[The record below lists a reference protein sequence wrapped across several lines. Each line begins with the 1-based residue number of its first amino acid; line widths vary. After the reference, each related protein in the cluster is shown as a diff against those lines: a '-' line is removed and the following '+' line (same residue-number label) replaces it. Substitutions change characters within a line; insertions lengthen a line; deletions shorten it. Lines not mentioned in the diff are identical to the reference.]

1 MSHEKDDVNHDDTAP
16 SADEVDVRIEVAAAE
31 SSLYDDEGTAEIEDA
46 VDPVEVAEQD
56 FSRWLAEIATGTESD
71 TMLRYAPTRSNS
83 IDVTHSQPSGLTQ
96 FLSARRTRLTTLL
109 RDHPEMQRSIQTAE
123 AIDTKVQELLA
134 DRGINVGYLA
144 AGLATWRATEDG
156 VNQQMSAPV
165 LLAPIRLAVRPNRDD
180 YDIQIT
186 GAARLNPALV
196 RFFESHYGITL
207 DPQTYEEAAYST
219 AKLEPLPTLDL
230 LRAHTSKVRG
240 LVVEHRLLISTF
252 ADLSDTAS
260 REVVDSDHDVITA
273 LYEVGAG
280 TDEAGFEDTAP
291 ELTAEPTPVD
301 QRDPA
306 DELLVVDLDSSQQ
319 RAVDHIIAGQSL
331 VVSAPPGTG
340 QTQTAVASAA
350 GLAKA
355 GKRVLVIAEN
365 TSTLAEFS
373 NRLAGLQLDPLVLSV
388 QADTG
393 PKEVTDQLVRSLLS
407 AERAKEPAVRRIHET
422 LRGVRRQLLEHGESL
437 HEVRERWQCSPV
449 QAMNELVTLM
459 NAEPAPATSVRLKRS
474 VLDATVDRDQVAEQ
488 LRYAAELGA
497 FEESSTESPW
507 YGARLRNV
515 HEAEAALELAQQVHD
530 QLTEVAPRFE
540 AATSHAQLTIGAN
553 ITEWV
558 QQVELLR
565 EVRDTLD
572 KFTPDIFDR
581 PVTDLIAAT
590 ATGAWRKQQGI
601 DMSAMT
607 RTRLRWLARE
617 YIRPGVDI
625 PNLHEAL
632 INVQNQLTGW
642 NQWSSSK
649 RNPVIPT
656 GVEAL
661 ATDTHDLYDNLNRLQ
676 DMLAPA
682 ESEAEHLTRIDAGDL
697 HNVLSK
703 LVEDSHTLH
712 TLPERTIVIDQLTEQ
727 GLEELLD
734 DFQARGVTSDQV
746 TLELEVAWWQSALEA
761 MVSADEHLAATTGK
775 QLSRL
780 EEEFR
785 IADTAHR
792 DSGPSRIRHGLAT
805 AWEKATRDYPDAA
818 DSLRRLLRTGGA
830 NVETILTINPNLLQP
845 LVPIVTTSPLALA
858 ELPANVNFDTV
869 LVLDSETIGLATGL
883 GALSRADQ
891 VVAFGDAV
899 SGRPVGFQVSI
910 DPTARSSQPR
920 QAESVHRALTRVL
933 PVVPLRFM
941 HRGVNQYL
949 ARTLGQQLYDGG
961 LDRAPTPQEIA
972 TSSQTG
978 LTAEYLTQPGSPGMG
993 DDGVES
999 TTAEVTR
1006 TVDAVFEHFRDH
1018 PERSLAV
1025 IAANAAHARRIAESI
1040 RYNLPNHRWAAKYFN
1055 ADTAPNNE
1063 AFVVAPMERAHG
1075 IVADN
1080 VIFTLGYGRTATGKV
1095 VHHFGPLS
1103 EQHGVEYYA
1112 TSFTRARNHI
1122 TVFTAIH
1129 PEEINFDNLMSGAW
1143 YFWDLLAHLP
1153 TDSGQLDE
1161 DSSGE
1166 PLDHLSEDFVQHLS
1180 DHGAGYHFETQE
1192 FADLLLYAPQQHRPE
1207 YQSQDYRPIAVAYDG
1222 ASRHHGASVRS
1233 RTRTTP
1239 DQLAELGWRNETLWA
1254 IDVFTDPITITD
1266 TFASKLQLG
1275 SRPRYSHRPDHPAEP
1290 QVQEASEAS
1299 VAPADPDE
1307 TDHE

>member
-1 MSHEKDDVNHDDTAP
+1 MSHDKHDVDHDDTAL
-16 SADEVDVRIEVAAAE
+16 SAEDVDTSIEVAATEAPIAKEADAAE
-31 SSLYDDEGTAEIEDA
+31 DDT

-109 RDHPEMQRSIQTAE
+109 RDQPEMQRSIHTAE

-144 AGLATWRATEDG
+144 AGLATWRATENG

-165 LLAPIRLAVRPNRDD
+165 LLAPIRLAARPNRDD

-186 GAARLNPALV
+186 GPARLNPALV
-196 RFFESHYGITL
+196 RFFEDNYGIVL
-207 DPQTYEEAAYST
+207 DPQTHEEAAYTT

-230 LRAHTSKVRG
+230 LRTHSSRVRG

-260 REVVDSDHDVITA
+260 REVVNADHDIITA

-280 TDEAGFEDTAP
+280 TDEAGYEDEAP
-291 ELTAEPTPVD
+291 QLNFEPTPLD
-301 QRDPA
+301 ERDPA
-306 DELLVVDLDSSQQ
+306 DEVLVVDLDSSQQ
-319 RAVDHIIAGQSL
+319 RAVDHIMAGESV

-340 QTQTAVASAA
+340 QTQTAVAAAA
-350 GLAKA
+350 GLAKE

-373 NRLAGLQLDPLVLSV
+373 NRLAGLQLDPMVFSV
-388 QADTG
+388 QADTDST
-393 PKEVTDQLVRSLLS
+393 EVTNQLVRSLLS

-422 LRGVRRQLLEHGESL
+422 LRDARRQLVEHGESL
-437 HEVRERWQCSPV
+437 HEVRERWQCSPI

-459 NAEPAPATSVRLKRS
+459 NADPAPSTSVRLKRS
-474 VLDATVDRDQVAEQ
+474 VLDGTVDREQVAEQ

-497 FEESSTESPW
+497 FEASSTESPW

-515 HEAEAALELAQQVHD
+515 HEAEEALELAQSVHD
-530 QLTEVAPRFE
+530 QLSDVAPRFE
-540 AATSHAQLTIGAN
+540 AATAHAQLSIAAN

-558 QQVELLR
+558 EQVELLR

-572 KFTPDIFDR
+572 RFTPDIFDR

-590 ATGAWRKQQGI
+590 ATGGWRKRNGI

-617 YIRPGVDI
+617 YIRPGVDV

-632 INVQNQLTGW
+632 IKVQDQLTLW
-642 NQWSSSK
+642 NQWASSK
-649 RNPVIPT
+649 RNPVIPN
-656 GVEAL
+656 GIEAL
-661 ATDTHDLYDNLNRLQ
+661 AADTSQLYENLNRLQ

-682 ESEAEHLTRIDAGDL
+682 ESEAERLTRIDAGDL
-697 HNVLSK
+697 HDVLSK

-734 DFQARGVTSDQV
+734 DFQTRGVSSEQV

-761 MVSADEHLAATTGK
+761 MVSADEHLAATTGE

-792 DSGPSRIRHGLAT
+792 ESGPSRIRHTLAT
-805 AWEKATRDYPDAA
+805 RWEKATRDYPDAA

-830 NVETILTINPNLLQP
+830 NVETILGINPNLLQP
-845 LVPIVTTSPLALA
+845 LVPILTTSPLSLA
-858 ELPANVNFDTV
+858 ELPPSVTFDAV
-869 LVLDSETIGLATGL
+869 LVLDSETIGMATGL
-883 GALSRADQ
+883 GAISRADQ

-910 DPTARSSQPR
+910 DPTARPSQPR

-933 PVVPLRFM
+933 PVVPLHFL
-941 HRGVNQYL
+941 HRGINQYL
-949 ARTLGQQLYDGG
+949 ARTLGEQLYAGR

-978 LTAEYLTQPGSPGMG
+978 MSVEYLTEPGSPGMG

-1025 IAANAAHARRIAESI
+1025 IAANGAHARRIAESI
-1040 RYNLPNHRWAAKYFN
+1040 RYNLPNHRWATKFLTPKPHLVAKPLLWHQWN
-1055 ADTAPNNE
+1055 EHTA
-1063 AFVVAPMERAHG
+1063 
-1075 IVADN
+1075 
-1080 VIFTLGYGRTATGKV
+1080 
-1095 VHHFGPLS
+1095 S
-1103 EQHGVEYYA
+1103 
-1112 TSFTRARNHI
+1112 
-1122 TVFTAIH
+1122 
-1129 PEEINFDNLMSGAW
+1129 
-1143 YFWDLLAHLP
+1143 
-1153 TDSGQLDE
+1153 
-1161 DSSGE
+1161 
-1166 PLDHLSEDFVQHLS
+1166 
-1180 DHGAGYHFETQE
+1180 
-1192 FADLLLYAPQQHRPE
+1192 
-1207 YQSQDYRPIAVAYDG
+1207 
-1222 ASRHHGASVRS
+1222 
-1233 RTRTTP
+1233 
-1239 DQLAELGWRNETLWA
+1239 
-1254 IDVFTDPITITD
+1254 
-1266 TFASKLQLG
+1266 
-1275 SRPRYSHRPDHPAEP
+1275 
-1290 QVQEASEAS
+1290 
-1299 VAPADPDE
+1299 
-1307 TDHE
+1307 

>member
-1 MSHEKDDVNHDDTAP
+1 MSHEKDDVDHDDTALT
-16 SADEVDVRIEVAAAE
+16 AEEVDVRAEVAATE
-31 SSLYDDEGTAEIEDA
+31 SAMYDEEEPAEIDHT
-46 VDPVEVAEQD
+46 VNPVEVAEQD

-83 IDVTHSQPSGLTQ
+83 IDVSHSQPSGLTQ

-109 RDHPEMQRSIQTAE
+109 RDQPEMQRSIQTAE
-123 AIDTKVQELLA
+123 AIDTKVQELLT

-144 AGLATWRATEDG
+144 AGLATWRSTEDG

-165 LLAPIRLAVRPNRDD
+165 LLAPVRLSARPNRDD
-180 YDIQIT
+180 YDVQII

-196 RFFESHYGITL
+196 RYFESQYGITL
-207 DPQTYEEAAYST
+207 DPQTHEEAAYTT

-230 LRAHTSKVRG
+230 LRTHTSTVRG

-260 REVVDSDHDVITA
+260 REVVNSEHQVITA

-280 TDEAGFEDTAP
+280 TEEASFEHDAP
-291 ELTAEPTPVD
+291 VLQFEPTPLD

-306 DELLVVDLDSSQQ
+306 DEVVVVDLDESQQ
-319 RAVDHIIAGQSL
+319 RAVDHIVAGESL

-340 QTQTAVASAA
+340 QTQTAVAAAA
-350 GLAKA
+350 GLAQA
-355 GKRVLVIAEN
+355 GKRVLVVAEN
-365 TSTLAEFS
+365 TATLSEFS
-373 NRLAGLQLDPLVLSV
+373 SRLAGAQLDPLVFGV

-393 PKEVTDQLVRSLLS
+393 PNEVTEQLVRSLLS
-407 AERAKEPAVRRIHET
+407 AERAKEPAIRRIHET
-422 LRGVRRQLLEHGESL
+422 LRDARRQLLEHGQSL

-474 VLDATVDRDQVAEQ
+474 VLDATVDREQVAEQ

-497 FEESSTESPW
+497 FEPSSTESPW

-515 HEAEAALELAQQVHD
+515 HEAEAALELAQQVNDH
-530 QLTEVAPRFE
+530 LSEVAPRFE
-540 AATSHAQLTIGAN
+540 AATTHAQLTMGAN
-553 ITEWV
+553 VTEWV

-590 ATGAWRKQQGI
+590 ATGAWRKRQGI

-625 PNLHEAL
+625 PNLHDAL
-632 INVQNQLTGW
+632 VNVQEQLTGW
-642 NQWSSSK
+642 NEWSSSK

-656 GVEAL
+656 GVESL
-661 ATDTHDLYDNLNRLQ
+661 ASDIHDLHDNLDRLQ

-682 ESEAEHLTRIDAGDL
+682 ESQAEHLTRLEAGTL
-697 HNVLSK
+697 HEVLSK

-734 DFQARGVTSDQV
+734 DFQVRGVTSDEV

-761 MVSADEHLAATTGK
+761 MVSADEHLAATTGE

-792 DSGPSRIRHGLAT
+792 DSGPSRIRHSLAT
-805 AWEKATRDYPDAA
+805 TWEKATRDYPDAA

-830 NVETILTINPNLLQP
+830 NVETVLGINPKLLQP
-845 LVPIVTTSPLALA
+845 LIPIMTTSPLALA
-858 ELPANVNFDTV
+858 ELSASITFDTI
-869 LVLDSETIGLATGL
+869 LVLDAETIGLATGL
-883 GALSRADQ
+883 GAISRAEQ

-910 DPTARSSQPR
+910 DPTARSSHPR
-920 QAESVHRALTRVL
+920 QAESVHRALSRVL
-933 PVVPLRFM
+933 PIVPLKCM
-941 HRGVNQYL
+941 HRGVNQQL
-949 ARTLGQQLYDGG
+949 ARTLGNQLYDGG
-961 LDRAPTPQEIA
+961 LDRAPTPEEIA
-972 TSSQTG
+972 TGSQTG
-978 LTAEYLTQPGSPGMG
+978 ITVEYLTELGSPGMG

-1006 TVDAVFEHFRDH
+1006 TVDAVFEHFRDR
-1018 PERSLAV
+1018 PDRSLAV

-1040 RYNLPNHRWAAKYFN
+1040 RYNLPNHRWAAKFFD
-1055 ADTAPNNE
+1055 AQTSPNHE

-1075 IVADN
+1075 VVADD
-1080 VIFTLGYGRTATGKV
+1080 VIFTVGYGRTATGKV
-1095 VHHFGPLS
+1095 IHHFGPLS

-1112 TSFTRARNHI
+1112 TSFTRARKHI

-1129 PEEINFDNLMSGAW
+1129 PQEINVDDLMSGAY
-1143 YFWDLLAHLP
+1143 YFWQLLMNLP
-1153 TDSGQLDE
+1153 TATQQSDLE
-1161 DSSGE
+1161 AAAK
-1166 PLDHLSEDFVQHLS
+1166 PLDHLSEDFIQHLT
-1180 DHGAGYHFETQE
+1180 DRGAGYHFDTQE
-1192 FADLLLYAPQQHRPE
+1192 FTDMLLYTPNQHRPE
-1207 YQSQDYRPIAVAYDG
+1207 FEPKGYLPIAVAYDG
-1222 ASRHHGASVRS
+1222 APRHHNASVRS
-1233 RTRTTP
+1233 RTRTIP
-1239 DQLAELGWRNETLWA
+1239 AQLAELGWRNETLWA
-1254 IDVFTDPITITD
+1254 IDVFTDPIGSTD
-1266 TFASKLQLG
+1266 SVADQLQLG
-1275 SRPRYSHRPDHPAEP
+1275 PRPKDTSWPRQEPETPAAELP
-1290 QVQEASEAS
+1290 GE
-1299 VAPADPDE
+1299 D
-1307 TDHE
+1307 TDAQ

>member
-1 MSHEKDDVNHDDTAP
+1 VSHDKHDVDHDDTAL
-16 SADEVDVRIEVAAAE
+16 SAEDVDTSIEVAATEAPIAKEADAAE
-31 SSLYDDEGTAEIEDA
+31 DDT

-109 RDHPEMQRSIQTAE
+109 RDQPEMQRSIHTAE

-144 AGLATWRATEDG
+144 AGLATWRATENG

-165 LLAPIRLAVRPNRDD
+165 LLAPIRLAARPNRDD

-186 GAARLNPALV
+186 GPARLNPALV
-196 RFFESHYGITL
+196 RFFEDNYGIVL
-207 DPQTYEEAAYST
+207 DPQTHEEAAYTT

-230 LRAHTSKVRG
+230 LRTHSSKVRG

-260 REVVDSDHDVITA
+260 REVVNADHDIITA

-280 TDEAGFEDTAP
+280 TDEAGYEDEAP
-291 ELTAEPTPVD
+291 ELNFEPTPLD
-301 QRDPA
+301 ERDPA
-306 DELLVVDLDSSQQ
+306 DEVLVVDLDSSQQ
-319 RAVDHIIAGQSL
+319 RAVDHIMAGESV

-340 QTQTAVASAA
+340 QTQTAVAAAA
-350 GLAKA
+350 GLAKE

-373 NRLAGLQLDPLVLSV
+373 NRLAGLQLDPMVFSV
-388 QADTG
+388 QADTDST
-393 PKEVTDQLVRSLLS
+393 EVTNQLVRSLLS

-422 LRGVRRQLLEHGESL
+422 LRDARRQLVEHGESL
-437 HEVRERWQCSPV
+437 HEVRERWQCSPI

-459 NAEPAPATSVRLKRS
+459 NADPAPSTSVRLKRS
-474 VLDATVDRDQVAEQ
+474 VLDGTVDREQVAEQ

-497 FEESSTESPW
+497 FEASSTESPW

-515 HEAEAALELAQQVHD
+515 HEAEEALELAQSVHD
-530 QLTEVAPRFE
+530 QLSDVAPRFE
-540 AATSHAQLTIGAN
+540 AATAHAQLSIAAN

-558 QQVELLR
+558 EQVELLR

-572 KFTPDIFDR
+572 RFTPDIFDR

-590 ATGAWRKQQGI
+590 ATGGWRKRNGI

-617 YIRPGVDI
+617 YIRPGVDV

-632 INVQNQLTGW
+632 IKVQDQLTLW
-642 NQWSSSK
+642 NQWASSK
-649 RNPVIPT
+649 RNPVIPN
-656 GVEAL
+656 GIEAL
-661 ATDTHDLYDNLNRLQ
+661 AADTSQLYENLNRLQ

-682 ESEAEHLTRIDAGDL
+682 ESEAERLTRIDAGDL

-734 DFQARGVTSDQV
+734 DFQTRGVSSDEV

-761 MVSADEHLAATTGK
+761 MVSADEHLAATTGE

-792 DSGPSRIRHGLAT
+792 ESGPSRIRHTLAT
-805 AWEKATRDYPDAA
+805 RWEKATRDYPDAA

-830 NVETILTINPNLLQP
+830 NVETILGINPNLLQP
-845 LVPIVTTSPLALA
+845 LVPILTTSPLSLA
-858 ELPANVNFDTV
+858 ELPPSVTFDTV
-869 LVLDSETIGLATGL
+869 LVLDSETIGMATGL
-883 GALSRADQ
+883 GAISRADQ

-910 DPTARSSQPR
+910 DPTARPSQPR

-933 PVVPLRFM
+933 PVVPLHFV
-941 HRGVNQYL
+941 HRGINQYF
-949 ARTLGQQLYDGG
+949 ARTLGEQLYAGR

-978 LTAEYLTQPGSPGMG
+978 MSVEYLTEPGSPGMG

-1025 IAANAAHARRIAESI
+1025 IAANGAHARRIAESI
-1040 RYNLPNHRWAAKYFN
+1040 RYNLPNHRWATKFFN
-1055 ADTAPNNE
+1055 AQTSPSGE

-1075 IVADN
+1075 IVADH
-1080 VIFTLGYGRTATGKV
+1080 VIFTLGYGRTAKGKV
-1095 VHHFGPLS
+1095 IHHFGPLS

-1112 TSFTRARNHI
+1112 TSFTRARQHI
-1122 TVFTAIH
+1122 QVFTAIH
-1129 PEEINFDNLMSGAW
+1129 PEEVNFDNLMSGAY
-1143 YFWDLLAHLP
+1143 YFWDLLINLP
-1153 TDSGQLDE
+1153 ADPEQPGDPTA
-1161 DSSGE
+1161 GE
-1166 PLDHLSEDFVQHLS
+1166 ALDHLTDDFVQHLAER
-1180 DHGAGYHFETQE
+1180 GAAFNFDTHE
-1192 FADLLLYAPQQHRPE
+1192 FTDLLLYTPSKHRPTFHSE
-1207 YQSQDYRPIAVAYDG
+1207 TYRPIAVAYDG
-1222 ASRHHGASVRS
+1222 SPRHHQASVRS
-1233 RTRTTP
+1233 RTRTIP
-1239 DQLAELGWRNETLWA
+1239 AQLQRLGWQNETLWA
-1254 IDVFTDPITITD
+1254 IDVFTDPISITD
-1266 TFASKLQLG
+1266 SFADKLQLT
-1275 SRPRYSHRPDHPAEP
+1275 SRPPSTRATENETNTGEP
-1290 QVQEASEAS
+1290 SDRGPGA
-1299 VAPADPDE
+1299 
-1307 TDHE
+1307 

>member
-1 MSHEKDDVNHDDTAP
+1 MSHKNDDVNRDNIAL
-16 SADEVDVRIEVAAAE
+16 SAEEVDVRLQVAATE
-31 SSLYDDEGTAEIEDA
+31 SSLPEDA
-46 VDPVEVAEQD
+46 DQAEPQDDVDPVEVAEQD

-83 IDVTHSQPSGLTQ
+83 IDITHSQPSGLTQ

-109 RDHPEMQRSIQTAE
+109 RDQPEMQRSIDTAE
-123 AIDTKVQELLA
+123 AIDTKIQELLA

-144 AGLATWRATEDG
+144 AGLATWRSTEDG

-165 LLAPIRLAVRPNRDD
+165 LLAPVRLSARPNRDD
-180 YDIQIT
+180 YDVQIV

-196 RFFESHYGITL
+196 RYFEDHYGITL
-207 DPQTYEEAAYST
+207 DPQVYEEAAYTT

-230 LRAHTSKVRG
+230 LRGHTSHVRG
-240 LVVEHRLLISTF
+240 LVVEHRVLISTF

-260 REVVDSDHDVITA
+260 RDVVNSDHDIINA

-280 TDEAGFEDTAP
+280 TEEAGFEAVAP
-291 ELTAEPTPVD
+291 QLNFEPTAVD
-301 QRDPA
+301 ERDPA
-306 DELLVVDLDSSQQ
+306 DEILTVDLDESQQ
-319 RAVDHIIAGQSL
+319 RAVDHIVAGESL

-340 QTQTAVASAA
+340 QTQTAVAAAA
-350 GLAKA
+350 GLATA
-355 GKRVLVIAEN
+355 GNRVLVIAEN
-365 TSTLAEFS
+365 TSTLTEFS
-373 NRLAGLQLDPLVLSV
+373 NRLAGLQLDPLVFSV
-388 QADTG
+388 QADSDS
-393 PKEVTDQLVRSLLS
+393 KEVTEQLVRSLLS
-407 AERAKEPAVRRIHET
+407 AERAKEPAIRRIHET
-422 LRGVRRQLLEHGESL
+422 LRNVRRQLLEHGESL

-459 NAEPAPATSVRLKRS
+459 NADPAPSTQVRLKRS

-497 FEESSTESPW
+497 FEAASTESPW

-515 HEAEAALELAQQVHD
+515 HEAEAALELAQQVHE
-530 QLTEVAPRFE
+530 QLSEVAPRFE
-540 AATSHAQLTIGAN
+540 AATTHAQLSMGAN

-565 EVRDTLD
+565 QVRDTLD

-625 PNLHEAL
+625 PNLHDAL
-632 INVQNQLTGW
+632 VNVQNQLTSW
-642 NQWSSSK
+642 NQWSISK

-656 GVEAL
+656 GVESLVA
-661 ATDTHDLYDNLNRLQ
+661 DTHDLYENLNRLQ

-682 ESEAEHLTRIDAGDL
+682 ESDAERLTSVDAGGL
-697 HNVLSK
+697 HDVLSK
-703 LVEDSHTLH
+703 LVEDSQTLH
-712 TLPERTIVIDQLTEQ
+712 TLPERTIVMDQLTEQ

-761 MVSADEHLAATTGK
+761 MVSADEHLAAMTGE

-780 EEEFR
+780 DEEFR
-785 IADTAHR
+785 IADAAHR
-792 DSGPSRIRHGLAT
+792 DSGPSRVRHSLAS
-805 AWEKATRDYPDAA
+805 AWDKATRDYPDAA
-818 DSLRRLLRTGGA
+818 ESLRRLLRTGGA
-830 NVETILTINPNLLQP
+830 NVETILSINPNLLQP

-858 ELPANVNFDTV
+858 ELSPHISFDTV
-869 LVLDSETIGLATGL
+869 LVLDSESIGLATGL
-883 GALSRADQ
+883 GAISRANQ

-910 DPTARSSQPR
+910 DPTARPSHPR

-933 PVVPLRFM
+933 PVVPLKFM

-949 ARTLGQQLYDGG
+949 AHTLGNQLYDGG
-961 LDRAPTPQEIA
+961 LNRAPAPREIVA
-972 TSSQTG
+972 SAQTG
-978 LTAEYLTQPGSPGMG
+978 MTVEYLTEPGSPGMG

-1006 TVDAVFEHFRDH
+1006 TVDAVFAHFRDH

-1025 IAANAAHARRIAESI
+1025 IAANGAHARRIAESI
-1040 RYNLPNHRWAAKYFN
+1040 RYNLPNHRWAAKFFN
-1055 ADTAPNNE
+1055 AETSPSGE

-1075 IVADN
+1075 LVADD
-1080 VIFTLGYGRTATGKV
+1080 VIFTLGYGRTATGKI

-1112 TSFTRARNHI
+1112 TSFTRARQHI
-1122 TVFTAIH
+1122 TVLTAIH
-1129 PEEINFDNLMSGAW
+1129 PEEIDFDNLMSGAY
-1143 YFWDLLAHLP
+1143 YFWDLLANLP
-1153 TDSGQLDE
+1153 TVSDQPATETSEG
-1161 DSSGE
+1161 
-1166 PLDHLSEDFVQHLS
+1166 PLDYLTEDFVQHLT
-1180 DHGAGYHFETQE
+1180 DRGAGYHFDTHD
-1192 FADLLLYAPQQHRPE
+1192 FTDLLLYTPRQHRSSFQSDD
-1207 YQSQDYRPIAVAYDG
+1207 YQPIAVAYDG
-1222 ASRHHGASVRS
+1222 APRYHGASVRS
-1233 RTRTTP
+1233 RTRTIP
-1239 DQLAELGWRNETLWA
+1239 AQLAELGWRNETLWA
-1254 IDVFTDPITITD
+1254 IDVFTDPLGSTNAI
-1266 TFASKLQLG
+1266 AEKLQLDAATKATQP
-1275 SRPRYSHRPDHPAEP
+1275 RP
-1290 QVQEASEAS
+1290 EASA
-1299 VAPADPDE
+1299 AGTDQMPGTDE
-1307 TDHE
+1307 DA

>member
-1 MSHEKDDVNHDDTAP
+1 MSHGKNDVDHDDTAS
-16 SADEVDVRIEVAAAE
+16 SADEVDVRLEVAAAE
-31 SSLYDDEGTAEIEDA
+31 SGSYETELTEDTELSEKPERARESFFDDEDA

-56 FSRWLAEIATGTESD
+56 FSRWLSEIATGTESD
-71 TMLRYAPTRSNS
+71 TMLRYAPTISNS

-109 RDHPEMQRSIQTAE
+109 RDQPDMQRSLSTAE
-123 AIDTKVQELLA
+123 AIDTKVQELVA

-144 AGLATWRATEDG
+144 AGLATWRITEDG

-165 LLAPIRLAVRPNRDD
+165 LLAPVRLATRPNRDD
-180 YDIQIT
+180 YDVQIV

-196 RFFESHYGITL
+196 RFFEGNYGITL
-207 DPQTYEEAAYST
+207 DPQQYEEAAYTT

-260 REVVDSDHDVITA
+260 SEVVDPDHEIITA

-280 TDEAGFEDTAP
+280 TDDAGFEDEAP
-291 ELTAEPTPVD
+291 ELTFEPVPLD

-306 DELLVVDLDSSQQ
+306 DEILVTDLDRSQQ
-319 RAVDHIIAGQSL
+319 RAVDHIIAGESL

-340 QTQTAVASAA
+340 QTQTAVAAAA
-350 GLAKA
+350 GLATE

-365 TSTLAEFS
+365 TSTLQEFA
-373 NRLAGLQLDPLVLSV
+373 NRLAGLQLDPLLFSV

-393 PKEVTDQLVRSLLS
+393 PQEVTEQLVRSLLS

-422 LRGVRRQLLEHGESL
+422 LRDVRRQLLDHSESL
-437 HEVRERWQCSPV
+437 HEVRERWQCSPI

-474 VLDATVDRDQVAEQ
+474 VLDATVDREQVAEQ

-497 FEESSTESPW
+497 FEASSTESPW

-515 HEAEAALELAQQVHD
+515 HEAEAALDLAQQVHD
-530 QLTEVAPRFE
+530 DLSDVAPRFE
-540 AATSHAQLTIGAN
+540 AATTHAQLTMGAN
-553 ITEWV
+553 ITQWI

-590 ATGAWRKQQGI
+590 ASGSWRKQQGI

-617 YIRPGVDI
+617 YIRPGVDV

-632 INVQNQLTGW
+632 IKVQDQLTSW
-642 NQWSSSK
+642 NEWTSSK

-661 ATDTHDLYDNLNRLQ
+661 ATDTDALHEKLDRLQ

-682 ESEAEHLTRIDAGDL
+682 ESEAEHLTRMDAGDL
-697 HNVLSK
+697 HDVLSK

-761 MVSADEHLAATTGK
+761 MLSADEHLAATTGE
-775 QLSRL
+775 QLSKL
-780 EEEFR
+780 EEEYR
-785 IADTAHR
+785 IADTAHLE
-792 DSGPSRIRHGLAT
+792 SGPSRVRHRLAVT
-805 AWEKATRDYPDAA
+805 WEKATRDYPDAA
-818 DSLRRLLRTGGA
+818 DSLRRLLRTGAA
-830 NVETILTINPNLLQP
+830 NVETILSINPKLLQP
-845 LVPIVTTSPLALA
+845 LVPILTTSPLALA
-858 ELPANVNFDTV
+858 ELPSSVAFDTV

-883 GALSRADQ
+883 GAISRASQ

-899 SGRPVGFQVSI
+899 SGRAVGFQVSI
-910 DPTARSSQPR
+910 DPTARPSDPR
-920 QAESVHRALTRVL
+920 QAESVHQALSRVL
-933 PVVPLRFM
+933 PVVPLNIM

-949 ARTLGQQLYDGG
+949 ARTLGEQLYEGR

-978 LTAEYLTQPGSPGMG
+978 MSVEYLTEPGSPGMG

-1006 TVDAVFEHFRDH
+1006 TVDAVFEHFRDD
-1018 PERSLAV
+1018 PDQSLAV

-1040 RYNLPNHRWAAKYFN
+1040 RYNLPNHRWATKFFSAE
-1055 ADTAPNNE
+1055 TSPSGE

-1075 IVADN
+1075 IVADH

-1112 TSFTRARNHI
+1112 MSFTRARTHLS
-1122 TVFTAIH
+1122 VFTAIH
-1129 PEEINFDNLMSGAW
+1129 PHEINFENLMSGA
-1143 YFWDLLAHLP
+1143 YHFWELLENLP
-1153 TDSGQLDE
+1153 ATSGQPVDGGA
-1161 DSSGE
+1161 GE
-1166 PLDHLSEDFVQHLS
+1166 PLDHLSDDFVQHLAER
-1180 DHGAGYHFETQE
+1180 GAAYQFDAHE
-1192 FADLLLYAPQQHRPE
+1192 FTDLLLYTPDHHRPE
-1207 YQSQDYRPIAVAYDG
+1207 YYAEHYQPTAVAYDG
-1222 ASRHHGASVRS
+1222 ATRHHDAPV
-1233 RTRTTP
+1233 RTRTRTIP
-1239 DQLAELGWRNETLWA
+1239 GQLAQLGWRHETLWA
-1254 IDVFTDPITITD
+1254 IDVFTDPMSITD
-1266 TFASKLQLG
+1266 GFAAQLQLPPVSG
-1275 SRPRYSHRPDHPAEP
+1275 FNAPDRDT
-1290 QVQEASEAS
+1290 EA
-1299 VAPADPDE
+1299 
-1307 TDHE
+1307 